1 MKEDGEEERDA
12 ILRMKGVCFIESLC
26 EGFYGNNSRKG
37 SSYAAT
43 LSRITSTIMRT
54 FLLRGSFSVAVR
66 LRSVSDAASR
76 SNYNWLLSRISIRCW
91 KDEEAGNDDEE
102 L

>member
-1 MKEDGEEERDA
+1 
-12 ILRMKGVCFIESLC
+12 
-26 EGFYGNNSRKG
+26 
-37 SSYAAT
+37 
-43 LSRITSTIMRT
+43 MRT